1 VKAVVRWTSIMND
14 PTTYFDNICIYLLTR
29 CLSCAS
35 FNFTCFH
42 ILMMCIVILHIFI
55 CLSLAHIIM
64 SHVKYKRSKNKNFY
78 FLLKSFFFPSCLLF
92 QIVLQV
98 VTRNS
103 FNQNEY
109 KCFDFFFFFSSFFC
123 LLFSQI
129 TFTNVYE
136 NDFHALTL
144 KLCWFFN
151 GKNLSQVIWIGS
163 FKELI
168 RLSAEKFFF
177 HVFKETR
184 VE

>member
-1 VKAVVRWTSIMND
+1 MKGGSRWTSFMND
-14 PTTYFDNICIYLLTR
+14 PPTYFDNICIYLLTR

-42 ILMMCIVILHIFI
+42 ILMMCIVILHIFL
-55 CLSLAHIIM
+55 CLSLTSSCPM
-64 SHVKYKRSKNKNFY
+64 SSTRGARIKIFIS
-78 FLLKSFFFPSCLLF
+78 FLNHFFPSCLLF

-98 VTRNS
+98 VTRSS

-109 KCFDFFFFFSSFFC
+109 KCFDFFSSFFC

-144 KLCWFFN
+144 KLC
-151 GKNLSQVIWIGS
+151 
-163 FKELI
+163 
-168 RLSAEKFFF
+168 
-177 HVFKETR
+177 
-184 VE
+184 